1 MIYKC
6 QKTKLFSLIP
16 NLVMSLG
23 LLANFERKER
33 ERDSRVE
40 QHQRPTPESLS
51 LNLNCKL
58 RGTE

>member
-23 LLANFERKER
+23 LLANFERIER
-33 ERDSRVE
+33 ERERQSCRAAPATYTRKFVIE
-40 QHQRPTPESLS
+40 LEL
-51 LNLNCKL
+51 
-58 RGTE
+58 